1 MVAAGPSDT
10 TRGIHGMPGRTA
22 VTRCAEPI
30 ADVELVA
37 VRRQFGTV
45 VAVADISLAIKPGEF
60 FSLLGPSGCG
70 KTTILRMIG
79 GLEAP
84 SAGEIRIQGKRV
96 DGISANR
103 RPTNMVFQQLAL
115 FPHLSVYE
123 NVAFGLRLKRLAD
136 TDIRKRA
143 GEALAM
149 VGLDALAMRGIG
161 QISGGQQQRVALA
174 RALVNEP
181 AVLLLDEPFAAL
193 DVRLRQ
199 QMQGE
204 LKALQNRLGT
214 TFVFVTHDQGEAF
227 AISDRIAVLNSGRVE
242 QVGTPRSLYDRPLT
256 RFVAGFVGD
265 TNLFEGRVVAQEAG
279 RARVDCGGFGLEAPA
294 QGYSIGDAVTVS
306 LRPEDLVV
314 SSGPASGTQL
324 CARITG
330 AVFQGPYT
338 KLSLSVQG
346 RPLRA
351 LAPSAALAE
360 LKLGVAVAV
369 GWRAERASVMKAEP

>member
-1 MVAAGPSDT
+1 MVAAGLSDT
-10 TRGIHGMPGRTA
+10 TRGIHGMPERSAPSG
-22 VTRCAEPI
+22 CAEDV
-30 ADVELVA
+30 ADVGLA
-37 VRRQFGTV
+37 GVRRDFG
-45 VAVADISLAIKPGEF
+45 AVAAVDNVSLTIKRGEF

-79 GLEAP
+79 GLETP
-84 SAGEIRIQGKRV
+84 TAGEIRIQGKRV
-96 DGISANR
+96 DGIPANR

-123 NVAFGLRLKRLAD
+123 NVAFGLRLKRL
-136 TDIRKRA
+136 
-143 GEALAM
+143 GENVIGNRTRDALAM
-149 VGLDALAMRGIG
+149 VDLGTLAERSIA

-193 DVRLRQ
+193 DVKLRQ

-242 QVGTPRSLYDRPLT
+242 QIGTPRDLYDRPQT

-265 TNLFEGRVVAQEAG
+265 TNLVDGRIVA
-279 RARVDCGGFGLEAPA
+279 RHTDLARVDCGAFAIEAPA
-294 QGYSIGDAVTVS
+294 PSCAVGDAVAIS
-306 LRPEDLVV
+306 LRPEDLEIAR
-314 SSGPASGTQL
+314 GEPAEGQHAAEVT
-324 CARITG
+324 A
-330 AVFQGPYT
+330 AVFQGPFT
-338 KLSLSVQG
+338 KLSLSLNG
-346 RPLRA
+346 LPLRA
-351 LAPSAALAE
+351 LAPSSAFAE
-360 LKLGVAVAV
+360 LRVGDAVAI
-369 GWRAERASVMKAEP
+369 GWRPERASIMRA